1 MDKIEERK
9 EAPLVKVDGGQDFE
23 KTIDRGAQCLKSG
36 GVVAYPTESFYG
48 LGVDTSN
55 ERAIKRLF
63 LVKGRKSEHPILI
76 LIPSVDVLDKYVVRI
91 PEIAYGLINSFWP
104 GGLTL
109 VFHADPSVSPLLTSG
124 TGKIGVRLSSHPIAT
139 ALTQSLGV
147 PISGTSA
154 NISGK
159 AACRSADEVSGMFDN
174 RVDLILDGG
183 RTPGK
188 TGSTVL
194 DVTVV
199 PPRLLREGMIQRE
212 QLQKFLCA

>member
-9 EAPLVKVDGGQDFE
+9 KAPLVKVGGGQDFE
-23 KTIDRGAQCLKSG
+23 NAIDRGGQCLKSG

-48 LGVDTSN
+48 LAVDTSN

-63 LVKGRKSEHPILI
+63 LVKERKSDHPILV
-76 LIPSVDVLDKYVVRI
+76 LIPSVDVLENYVVSI
-91 PEIAYGLINSFWP
+91 PEIAHALINSFWP

-109 VFHADPSVSPLLTSG
+109 VFQADPGVSPLLTSN

-159 AACRSADEVSGMFDN
+159 AACRSAEAVLRMFGE

-183 RTPGK
+183 KTPGK
-188 TGSTVL
+188 VGSTVL
-194 DVTVV
+194 DITAH
-199 PPRLLREGMIQRE
+199 PPKILREGMV
-212 QLQKFLCA
+212 QKSDLEKYIFA